1 MKNLRLYVGVVALVA
16 VVMSAMSQER
26 ALQIR
31 EKLLD
36 KNLNSVIVVSH
47 RADWRNFPE
56 NSLEAIQS
64 AIDMGVDA
72 VELDLQRTKD
82 GVLILMH
89 DEWLDRTT
97 TGKGKVSDWT
107 LDSIRTLRL
116 KNGCGIKTIYKVPTL
131 EEALMLVKGK
141 IMVNLDK
148 ADKYFDQ
155 VYELLEKTG
164 TTEQIIMKGSKSA
177 EEVQALFG
185 KYLDK
190 VIYMPVVNIDKA
202 ESEQAVM
209 RFVEDIQPVAFELVF
224 ADKDNPLPRRLAHAL
239 KGKALIWYN
248 TLWDTLAGGYDD
260 DMSLADPDKGYG
272 YLIDTLGCRIIQT
285 DRPARL
291 LDYLRQRGLH
301 E

>member
-1 MKNLRLYVGVVALVA
+1 MKNLRLYVGIVALVA

-164 TTEQIIMKGSKSA
+164 TTQQIIMKGSKSA

-209 RFVEDIQPVAFELVF
+209 RFVEDIQPVDF
-224 ADKDNPLPRRLAHAL
+224 
-239 KGKALIWYN
+239 
-248 TLWDTLAGGYDD
+248 
-260 DMSLADPDKGYG
+260 
-272 YLIDTLGCRIIQT
+272 
-285 DRPARL
+285 
-291 LDYLRQRGLH
+291 
-301 E
+301 

>member
-1 MKNLRLYVGVVALVA
+1 MKNLRLYVGIVALVA

-26 ALQIR
+26 ASQIR

-116 KNGCGIKTIYKVPTL
+116 KNGCSIKTIYKVPTL

-224 ADKDNPLPRRLAHAL
+224 ADKGNPLPRQLAHAL

>member
-1 MKNLRLYVGVVALVA
+1 MKRLRLYAGIIFLVLA
-16 VVMSAMSQER
+16 VMPVMSQER
-26 ALQIR
+26 AQQIR

-36 KNLNSVIVVSH
+36 RNLNSVIVVSH

-64 AIDMGVDA
+64 AIDMGVDV

-89 DEWLDRTT
+89 DDRLDRTT
-97 TGKGKVSDWT
+97 TGRGKVSDWT

-116 KNGCGIKTIYKVPTL
+116 KNGCNIKTIHKIPTL
-131 EEALMLVKGK
+131 EEALILVKGK
-141 IMVNLDK
+141 IMINLDK
-148 ADKYFDQ
+148 ADVYFDQ

-164 TTEQIIMKGSKSA
+164 TTGQIIMKGWKPA
-177 EEVQALFG
+177 EEVQALYG

-202 ESEQAVM
+202 GAEQSVM
-209 RFVEDIQPVAFELVF
+209 RFVGDMQPVAFELVF
-224 ADKDNPLPRRLAHAL
+224 AEKNNPLPRRLARTL
-239 KGKALIWYN
+239 KGKSLIWYN
-248 TLWDTLAGGYDD
+248 TLWDTLSGGYDD
-260 DMSLADPDKGYG
+260 DLSLSDPDKGYG